1 MPEITMPR
9 LSDTMEEGTL
19 AAWLKQPG
27 EQVHRGDVLAEIE
40 TDKATMELE
49 SFDEGVLERILVQE
63 GETVPIGQPIAVI
76 GSGDGAAGGAAA
88 PAAPSPAE
96 AASRIETAPEV
107 ETPAAAPAAEP
118 APPAQAAP
126 PPAEPAPT
134 APAPPAGGPVK
145 ASPMARAIARD
156 QGIDL
161 STVPG
166 SGPGGRV
173 VKADVEAAIAG
184 DGGRAAPAPA
194 PAAAAPAPAAPA
206 APAPAAPPPAAPPSP
221 AVAAPPAAGDVEEIP
236 LTNMRRTV
244 ARRLVESMQSAP
256 HFYLTI
262 QVDAD
267 ALLELRAEL
276 NRRLADEG
284 TKLSVNDLLVKACA
298 VALRAHPEINVS
310 WGGDK
315 LLRHRRVHIGIAVA
329 VEGGLIVPV
338 VRDADQKTVSQ
349 ISREAKA
356 LIERARAGKLRP
368 EEFTGGTF
376 TISNLGMF
384 GIDQFTAV
392 INPPEAAILAVGTT
406 TTEPVVLDGQ
416 LATRQRMKLT
426 MSIDHR
432 AVDGATGA
440 QFLAALK
447 AILEEPLRML
457 A

>member
-19 AAWLKQPG
+19 AAWLKRPG
-27 EQVHRGDVLAEIE
+27 DQVHRGDLLAEIE

-49 SFDEGVLERILVQE
+49 SFEEGVLERVLVQE

-76 GSGDGAAGGAAA
+76 GSGTGAGDGDGAAPA
-88 PAAPSPAE
+88 PPAPSPAE

-107 ETPAAAPAAEP
+107 ETPT
-118 APPAQAAP
+118 AQ
-126 PPAEPAPT
+126 PAEPSAA

-156 QGIDL
+156 HGIDL
-161 STVPG
+161 ATVTG

-173 VKADVEAAIAG
+173 VKADVEAAAAG
-184 DGGRAAPAPA
+184 DGGR
-194 PAAAAPAPAAPA
+194 AAPA
-206 APAPAAPPPAAPPSP
+206 APAPAAPAPAAPAP
-221 AVAAPPAAGDVEEIP
+221 AAAGDVEEVP

-262 QVDAD
+262 QVDVD

-276 NRRLADEG
+276 NRRLADQG

-298 VALRAHPEINVS
+298 VTLRAHPDINVS

-315 LLRHRRVHIGIAVA
+315 LLRHRRVHVGIAVA

-338 VRDADQKTVSQ
+338 IRDADQKSVSQ
-349 ISREAKA
+349 ISQEAKA
-356 LIERARAGKLRP
+356 LIERARAGRLRP

-406 TTEPVVLDGQ
+406 TAEPVVDDGR

-440 QFLAALK
+440 QYLATLK
-447 AILEEPLRML
+447 AVLEEPLRIL

>member
-27 EQVHRGDVLAEIE
+27 EQVHRGDLLAEIE

-49 SFDEGVLERILVQE
+49 SFEEGVLERILVQE

-76 GSGDGAAGGAAA
+76 GSGDGAAPPPPA
-88 PAAPSPAE
+88 PVP
-96 AASRIETAPEV
+96 
-107 ETPAAAPAAEP
+107 P
-118 APPAQAAP
+118 APP
-126 PPAEPAPT
+126 T
-134 APAPPAGGPVK
+134 GTPVK

-161 STVPG
+161 STVTG

-173 VKADVEAAIAG
+173 VKADLEAVAAG
-184 DGGRAAPAPA
+184 DGGRAV
-194 PAAAAPAPAAPA
+194 A
-206 APAPAAPPPAAPPSP
+206 APAPAAPPPAAPAP
-221 AVAAPPAAGDVEEIP
+221 APAQPAAADVEEVP

-262 QVDAD
+262 RVDVD

-298 VALRAHPEINVS
+298 VTLRAHPDINVS

-315 LLRHRRVHIGIAVA
+315 LLRHRRVHVGIAVA

-338 VRDADQKTVSQ
+338 VRDADQKSVSQ
-349 ISREAKA
+349 VSREARA

-368 EEFTGGTF
+368 DEFTGGTF

-392 INPPEAAILAVGTT
+392 INPPEAAILAVGATT
-406 TTEPVVLDGQ
+406 SEPVVMDNRLG
-416 LATRQRMKLT
+416 TRQRMKLT

-447 AILEEPLRML
+447 AILEEPLRIL

>member
-19 AAWLKQPG
+19 ATWLKQPG
-27 EQVHRGDVLAEIE
+27 DQVHRGDVLAEIE

-49 SFDEGVLERILVQE
+49 SFEEGVLERILVQE
-63 GETVPIGQPIAVI
+63 GETVPIGQPIAVV
-76 GSGDGAAGGAAA
+76 GSGDGAAAAPAA

-96 AASRIETAPEV
+96 TASRIETAPEV
-107 ETPAAAPAAEP
+107 ETPAPPPPAAPAPAPAAPAAP
-118 APPAQAAP
+118 
-126 PPAEPAPT
+126 PT
-134 APAPPAGGPVK
+134 APATGGPVK

-156 QGIDL
+156 LGIDL
-161 STVPG
+161 ATVTG
-166 SGPGGRV
+166 TGPGGRV
-173 VKADVEAAIAG
+173 VKADVEALTAG
-184 DGGRAAPAPA
+184 DGGRAAPAAPA
-194 PAAAAPAPAAPA
+194 PAAAPARPAPAPAPV
-206 APAPAAPPPAAPPSP
+206 PAPAAAD
-221 AVAAPPAAGDVEEIP
+221 DVEEVP

-262 QVDAD
+262 QVEVD
-267 ALLELRAEL
+267 ALLELRGEL

-284 TKLSVNDLLVKACA
+284 VKLSVNDLLVKACA
-298 VALRAHPEINVS
+298 VTLRAHPDINAS
-310 WGGDK
+310 WAGDK
-315 LLRHRRVHIGIAVA
+315 ILRHRRINVGIAVA

-338 VRDADQKTVSQ
+338 VRDTDQKSVSQ

-356 LIERARAGKLRP
+356 LAERARAGKLRP
-368 EEFTGGTF
+368 DEFTGGTF
-376 TISNLGMF
+376 TVSNLGMF

-406 TTEPVVLDGQ
+406 SPEPVVRDGR

-440 QFLAALK
+440 QFLADLK
-447 AILEEPLRML
+447 RVLEEPLRIL

>member
-19 AAWLKQPG
+19 ATWLKQPG
-27 EQVHRGDVLAEIE
+27 DQVHRGDVLAEIE

-49 SFDEGVLERILVQE
+49 SFEEGLLERILVQE
-63 GETVPIGQPIAVI
+63 GETVPIGQPIAIV
-76 GSGDGAAGGAAA
+76 GSGDGATTA

-96 AASRIETAPEV
+96 TASRIEAAPEV
-107 ETPAAAPAAEP
+107 EAPAPPPAAAPA
-118 APPAQAAP
+118 PPPAAP
-126 PPAEPAPT
+126 PPEGRPA
-134 APAPPAGGPVK
+134 K

-156 QGIDL
+156 HGIDL
-161 STVPG
+161 TTVTG

-173 VKADVEAAIAG
+173 VKADVEALAAG

-194 PAAAAPAPAAPA
+194 PTGPPAPA
-206 APAPAAPPPAAPPSP
+206 APAPAPAA
-221 AVAAPPAAGDVEEIP
+221 ADDVEEVP
-236 LTNMRRTV
+236 LTSMRRTV

-267 ALLELRAEL
+267 ALLGLRGEL

-284 TKLSVNDLLVKACA
+284 IKLSVNDLLVKACA
-298 VALRAHPEINVS
+298 VTLRAHPDINAS
-310 WGGDK
+310 WAGDK
-315 LLRHRRVHIGIAVA
+315 ILRHRRIHVGIAVA

-338 VRDADQKTVSQ
+338 VRDTDQKSVSQ

-356 LIERARAGKLRP
+356 LAERARAGKLRP

-376 TISNLGMF
+376 TVSNLGMF

-406 TTEPVVLDGQ
+406 SPEPVVRDGR

-432 AVDGATGA
+432 TVDGATGA
-440 QFLAALK
+440 QFLADLK
-447 AILEEPLRML
+447 RVLEEPLRIL